1 MEIKSAPEVAKIIEK
16 IYKKKIDGEKSGPF
30 KLTRSQ
36 LRTLSGRKN
45 LKNGVVLDITMAVAE
60 YDLFL
65 IDNDVDFYVVHIK
78 EVEKFREIP
87 DEVIEKY

>member
-1 MEIKSAPEVAKIIEK
+1 MAIKSAIEVAEVIEK
-16 IYKKKIDGEKSGPF
+16 IYKKKIDGGKAGPF

-36 LRTLSGRKN
+36 LRELSGRKK
-45 LKNGVVLDITMAVAE
+45 LQNGVVFDISIAVNE

-65 IDNDVDFYVVHIK
+65 IDNDSDFYVVHIN

-87 DEVIEKY
+87 NEIIEKY